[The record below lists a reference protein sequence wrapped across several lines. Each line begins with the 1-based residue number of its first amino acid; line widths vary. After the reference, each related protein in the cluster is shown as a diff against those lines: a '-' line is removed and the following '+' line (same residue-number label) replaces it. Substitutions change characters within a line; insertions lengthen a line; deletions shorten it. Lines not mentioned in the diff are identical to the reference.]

1 MKHAL
6 ISLALLLM
14 ALLGCRPG
22 QKPPEQGVFE
32 PLEFRVD
39 SARLGDSLSI
49 GGLHLSVP
57 LHWFAVDSGTLA
69 KLTNVAL
76 RDTSK
81 LALQPFMAFKHEQGG
96 PMLLVSKF
104 PRAVAL
110 DAQFIPWAGEVTKVY
125 REQRPDVLVQEQWMS
140 LGGVEALQLYSRSA
154 QLVHLKIILHGD
166 EPVGLDYTVPLD
178 RWEDEVHSVESSLGS
193 IRKVY
198 Q

>member
-1 MKHAL
+1 MFLCAVVLAAL
-6 ISLALLLM
+6 I
-14 ALLGCRPG
+14 GCGPA
-22 QKPPEQGVFE
+22 QKPPEQGIFE

-39 SARLGDSLSI
+39 SLRLGDSLEV
-49 GGLHLSVP
+49 GGLSLSVP
-57 LHWFAVDSGTLA
+57 KSWVAVDSGTLA
-69 KLTNVAL
+69 KLTNVAQ

-81 LALQPFMAFKHEQGG
+81 LALQPFMAYKHEQGG

-110 DAQFIPWAGEVTKVY
+110 GAQFIPWAGEVTKVY

-178 RWEDEVHSVESSLGS
+178 KWDDEVHSVESSLGS

-198 Q
+198 K